1 MMVSFFKDDQG
12 RVRKIDSD
20 DKVSSNDL
28 NIDEAQGKVAKSLVN
43 QAKANDIKTLK
54 QVNMESKEFK
64 LDDAV
69 IMKLKALEGDD
80 VDVESVEDGAS
91 SFGNGDLITL
101 DNGSQYISFEDSQAM
116 EREAQDQIRQDLEED
131 EIPFNADFLERHQS
145 VNDTNARLL
154 AQDFASSELSGY
166 EDGLAEE
173 VEDQVRDDLQDKED
187 DDDFD
192 DLVGTEVQKR
202 LPKALEEKELE
213 LTEVIQGKIKDDF
226 RHFIVHDEGL
236 VSEEDFQK
244 QYGKWMHLNIDEAI
258 EDAISSDGA
267 EHFISH
273 IDGESHEVGNDNDNV
288 LVKSN
293 G

>member
-1 MMVSFFKDDQG
+1 MAKFFKDEKD
-12 RVRKIDSD
+12 RVRKIDTD
-20 DKVSSNDL
+20 DNLSSNDL
-28 NIDEAQGKVAKSLVN
+28 KVDEAQGKVAESMVN

-54 QVNMESKEFK
+54 QVNMESKEFN
-64 LDDAV
+64 LEDAV

-80 VDVESVEDGAS
+80 VDVESVEVNAS
-91 SFGNGDLITL
+91 SFGHGDLISL

-116 EREAQDQIRQDLEED
+116 EREAQDQIREDLEE
-131 EIPFNADFLERHQS
+131 EEPPFNADFLDRHQS

-154 AQDFASSELSGY
+154 AQDFASSELDGH
-166 EDGLAEE
+166 EDVVAGEIDSE
-173 VEDQVRDDLQDKED
+173 VRDDFQDRED
-187 DDDFD
+187 DDDFED
-192 DLVGTEVQKR
+192 QVNTEVQRR
-202 LPKALEEKELE
+202 LPSALEKKEGE
-213 LTEVIQGKIKDDF
+213 LTDEIKEKIKNDF
-226 RHFIVHDEGL
+226 KDYIVNEQGL

-273 IDGESHEVGNDNDNV
+273 IDGDSHEVGNDNDKV